1 MVKRILV
8 AVIFIPLLFVLFY
21 LLAPAWPWTLCVV
34 FAGLSMIAVHEV
46 LWSTGFLKHARIS
59 AYSIILAGLIP
70 FWAYYDGGPLLA
82 LCGLFV
88 YVVLLFAEAVGS
100 RPHVTLE
107 QLGGAFFLS
116 VMIPFFLSSF
126 VRIRQM
132 DHWEPLIIIPLAAAF
147 LSDAFALFAG
157 IAFGKH
163 KMAPQLSPKK
173 TWEGA
178 IGGFVGTVVSMLV
191 YGVVLQLGFSY
202 SVSYPLLALYGALGS
217 VVSQLGDLSFSYI
230 KRQYGLKDYGK
241 IMPGHGGVLD
251 RFDSVILCAPL
262 MELLIHILPAVGGA

>member
-21 LLAPAWPWTLCVV
+21 LRAPAWPWTLCVV

-157 IAFGKH
+157 MAFGKH

-230 KRQYGLKDYGK
+230 KRQYGLKDFGN
-241 IMPGHGGVLD
+241 IFPGHGGVLD